1 MHQNWNAKK
10 SLESW
15 ITHNSINPTDKKKVS
30 TNNTPPHIYEEKDTI
45 PITELESLVYKTA
58 QLVDE
63 LGQEYIDFFHRAEKE
78 LEKAKQNLHTLDR
91 IKTITTSNT
100 SLHLESNPIQ
110 PESLLF
116 QAWSATVSRTDIFM
130 SH

>member
-10 SLESW
+10 SLENW
-15 ITHNSINPTDKKKVS
+15 ITHNNINPTNKKKIPS
-30 TNNTPPHIYEEKDTI
+30 HNTPPHIYEENDII

-63 LGQEYIDFFHRAEKE
+63 LGQEYIDLFHRAEKE
-78 LEKAKQNLHTLDR
+78 LAKAKQNLHTLAR
-91 IKTITTSNT
+91 IRTIST
-100 SLHLESNPIQ
+100 SLDLESNLIQ

-116 QAWSATVSRTDIFM
+116 QAWTATVSGTDIFM
-130 SH
+130 PH